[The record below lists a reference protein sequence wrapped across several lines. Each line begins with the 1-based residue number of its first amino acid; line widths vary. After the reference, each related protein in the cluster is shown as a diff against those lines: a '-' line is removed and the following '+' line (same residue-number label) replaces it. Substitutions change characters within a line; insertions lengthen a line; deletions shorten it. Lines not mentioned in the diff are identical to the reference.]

1 MKPLPYEWVEKAEND
16 WSSLN
21 REIRVRKNPN
31 YDAVCFFAQQCVEKY
46 IKARLVEADIYF
58 KKTHDLGY
66 LLELSA
72 QIEPLWTAYDR
83 ELRLLSDYGG
93 EFRYPGASA
102 DLGIAKNA
110 RSVCKSFRAVARH
123 SLGLPK

>member
-31 YDAVCFFAQQCVEKY
+31 YDVVCFFAQQCVEKY

-66 LLELSA
+66 LLELTA
-72 QIEPLWTAYDR
+72 RIEPLWTAYAG
-83 ELRLLSDYGG
+83 ELRLLSDHVV

-110 RSVCKSFRAVARH
+110 HSVCKSFRAVARPT
-123 SLGLPK
+123 LGLPK